1 MTLNGD
7 FHVLRRAGLSVMRI
21 VASTRVRPPEY
32 EGKAARSRSG
42 TRHPARS
49 RDRAPS
55 GQVCLLRRLFEKTG
69 PYGCRKQ
76 PWCCA
81 SNESPEGA
89 SAPSAHTIVG
99 SGLERLQASVRLC
112 RTHSRDGYATTSAR
126 LCRTHSRDGYAT
138 TLRASSAPILHS
150 HQRSVGSTTRA
161 FSRCAAAFVD
171 EVMFPSLPCQRELD
185 TRAHGSW
192 TQATPLVRLTVSC
205 TLRATVV
212 PATVAVSF
220 PQPARTRAMH
230 PAPRP
235 TRRSTP

>member
-1 MTLNGD
+1 MTLNGG
-7 FHVLRRAGLSVMRI
+7 FHVLRRGVVCDGALLNRH
-21 VASTRVRPPEY
+21 ASALPEY

-55 GQVCLLRRLFEKTG
+55 GQVCLLRRLFEKAS
-69 PYGCRKQ
+69 PCGCRKQ

-81 SNESPEGA
+81 SNESPDGA
-89 SAPSAHTIVG
+89 SAPSAHAIVG
-99 SGLERLQASVRLC
+99 SGLERLQASV
-112 RTHSRDGYATTSAR
+112 R

-171 EVMFPSLPCQRELD
+171 EAMFPSLPCQRELD

-192 TQATPLVRLTVSC
+192 TQATPLGRPSVSC
-205 TLRATVV
+205 TPRATVV

-220 PQPARTRAMH
+220 PQPAVRTRAMH
-230 PAPRP
+230 RAPP